1 MSLNPKRDLRGL
13 ADQSIVSATTL
24 FTTTIFIRAAG
35 LEEFGVLS
43 LVWLVLL
50 FATAIQHAAL
60 VAPAYALLPKLE
72 RQEASEFRG
81 WLVLVQSGLIL
92 LMLLILAGSWWAPG
106 FSLLPHAPG
115 LLPALFF
122 LAARQGF
129 SFLRLQLFAEA
140 SGPRRALPVDSLH
153 GLLAVGS
160 LAYLAWNN
168 ALDTRSGMLAL
179 GLAASLASLFAARR
193 FLQMGCS
200 LRLPSRGLRRR
211 HREVSKWLVGK
222 SIAQWFTANSFLT
235 ALGTIQGPAALGAVR
250 AAQTLIGV
258 AGVVIQAFENMIP
271 SRAALAYAAG
281 DRMKLRAFMLGSARR
296 WYAYLLVGLLPL
308 VCFPDF
314 FLQLLTG
321 RREQGL
327 REPVQLLAFGAVLAL
342 GILGLQVLLRTLE
355 RVGIVFW
362 AQLTAGLLGA
372 LAAVPICTHFG
383 IRGSLLG
390 LLTQQLIVLLILLVA
405 VRRQLRPQLE
415 SHA

>member
-1 MSLNPKRDLRGL
+1 MSLHPKRDLRGL
-13 ADQSIVSATTL
+13 ADQGVVSATTL
-24 FTTTIFIRAAG
+24 FTTTIFIRATG

-50 FATAIQHAAL
+50 FVTAIQHAAL

-72 RQEASEFRG
+72 PEAARGFRG
-81 WLVLVQSGLIL
+81 WLLLVQLGLLL
-92 LMLLILAGSWWAPG
+92 LMSLILAGSWWAPG
-106 FSLLPHAPG
+106 FSLLPRAPG
-115 LLPALFF
+115 LWPALFF
-122 LAARQGF
+122 LVARQSF
-129 SFLRLQLFAEA
+129 SFLRLQLFTEA
-140 SGPRRALPVDSLH
+140 SGPRRALPVDVLH
-153 GLLAVGS
+153 GLLAVGF
-160 LAYLAWNN
+160 LAYLAWQN

-179 GLAASLASLFAARR
+179 GLAASLAALFAGQSFVR
-193 FLQMGCS
+193 LGCCLS
-200 LRLPSRGLRRR
+200 LPSRELRGR
-211 HREVSKWLVGK
+211 HLAVSKWLVGK

-258 AGVVIQAFENMIP
+258 AGVVIQAFENLIP
-271 SRAALAYAAG
+271 SRAALAFGAG
-281 DRMKLRAFMLGSARR
+281 DRAELCGFLVSSTRR
-296 WYAYLLVGLLPL
+296 WYAYLLVALLPL

-321 RREQGL
+321 RSEQGL
-327 REPVQLLAFGAVLAL
+327 REPMQLLACGAVLAL
-342 GILGLQVLLRTLE
+342 GILSLQVFLRTLE

-362 AQLTAGLLGA
+362 AQLAAGLLGA
-372 LAAVPICTHFG
+372 VAAVPICTRFG

-390 LLTQQLIVLLILLVA
+390 MLTQQLIVLLILLLA